1 MTGISFFTKL
11 ESCPF
16 PSKKIIINLPVSLND
31 PVFLSL
37 DSFANVIS
45 NLELQYSTLVNN
57 ADKGQ
62 TQQLLNAINAAPPS
76 GQLKNMLL
84 ANSPLSD
91 TVLIALNTQNPLSN
105 GNYKNVMEEN
115 LPVTRKVV
123 PSFNSRVE
131 TLPPGI
137 KNQLK
142 AKQASNPGKIT
153 IGYLETILGQTK
165 LARQLYF
172 NEIISLLLSPA
183 YNRKADAITLFEQ
196 EGTPTANMVLAA
208 TYMNDG
214 NYSLAASKIALLPN
228 DDSQF
233 AEWKAYA
240 TLLLNHL
247 SQGKTLEE
255 LDESQIDFIRTI
267 AYQCPEGMATVNA
280 KAILIYLFMEQV
292 PACPENGTRSMRSDS
307 YRIGNNQIIEI
318 KKSYLGDNYPDPFSR
333 NTIIPYYLPEGTKA
347 EIIIKDVTGRIILC
361 LSLHEGENKLE
372 IDCKGW
378 ANGIYFYGMSIN
390 GENIDN
396 KKMVKTE

>member
-1 MTGISFFTKL
+1 
-11 ESCPF
+11 
-16 PSKKIIINLPVSLND
+16 
-31 PVFLSL
+31 L

-45 NLELQYSTLVNN
+45 ALESQYSTLVNN

-62 TQQLLNAINAAPPS
+62 TQQLLNAINSTPPS
-76 GQLKNMLL
+76 GQLKNMLI
-84 ANSPLSD
+84 ADSPLSD

-172 NEIISLLLSPA
+172 NELISLLLSPA
-183 YNRKADAITLFEQ
+183 YNRKADAITLFER

-228 DDSQF
+228 DEPQF
-233 AEWKAYA
+233 AEWKSYS

-247 SQGKTLEE
+247 AQGKTLEE
-255 LDESQIDFIRTI
+255 LDENQIDNIRTI
-267 AYQCPEGMATVNA
+267 AYEWPEGMATVNA
-280 KAILIYLFMEQV
+280 KAILMYLFMEQV
-292 PACPENGTRSMRSDS
+292 PSCSESGTRSMRF
-307 YRIGNNQIIEI
+307 GNNQISVI

-347 EIIIKDVTGRIILC
+347 EIIIKDVTGRIILS

-372 IDCKGW
+372 IDSKGW
-378 ANGIYFYGMSIN
+378 ANGIYFYGMNIN